1 MAKEKSPLF
10 SQLHFRLT
18 IACTLVTGL
27 VLTSMTLVSLFFSET
42 QLQERT
48 KEEFHTS
55 LDSIILYLRDASAID
70 QGWLSQTETSG
81 NLTIYLE
88 EHGKPFLHGKGR
100 DMQGISMAMATACQQ
115 GIDLSNPP
123 KGLLP
128 EFVLFPMGI
137 DGEKFFT
144 AVGTAPVPNG
154 WVGFVVYKPTPQ
166 ILRLRR
172 LFAVSLFLAF
182 LCLTLFSFFFT
193 NRAIQPILE
202 SRKRQMEFVSAAAHE
217 IRSPLAVIQTSA
229 DGLQHASPEQMERFA
244 RTISGECIRL
254 SRLASDLLTL
264 AGADSQ
270 RLTLCMA
277 LEEPETLLLTA
288 YENFEPVAL
297 RKQIALSV
305 LPPKEDLPRI
315 RCDGQ
320 RILQLL
326 SILIENALSYTP
338 AGGSVLLEAEAKDRT
353 LRFHITD
360 NGPGIPDEEKTRI
373 FERFYRADRSRS
385 SREHYGLGL
394 SIAWEIAA
402 LHRGSLT
409 VSDGE
414 NGGTRFTVTLPVS
427 IKYFYST

>member
-1 MAKEKSPLF
+1 MKKEKSPLF
-10 SQLHFRLT
+10 SRLHFRLT
-18 IACTLVTGL
+18 VACTLVTGL
-27 VLTSMTLVSLFFSET
+27 VLTSMTLVSFFFSET
-42 QLQERT
+42 QLWERT
-48 KEEFHTS
+48 KGEFRTS
-55 LDSIILYLRDASAID
+55 LDTIILYLRNASSID
-70 QGWLSQTETSG
+70 QGWLAQTETSG

-88 EHGKPFLHGKGR
+88 DHGQPFLHGKGR
-100 DMQGISMAMATACQQ
+100 DMQVISTA
-115 GIDLSNPP
+115 IETAHTKYSTDLSNPP

-128 EFVLFPMGI
+128 EFVLFPMRI
-137 DGEKFFT
+137 DGGNFFI

-154 WVGFVVYKPTPQ
+154 WLGFVVYKPIPQ

-172 LFAVSLFLAF
+172 LFAVSLFFAF
-182 LCLTLFSFFFT
+182 LCLTLFSLYFT
-193 NRAIQPILE
+193 NRAIQPIIQ
-202 SRKRQMEFVSAAAHE
+202 SRKRQMDFVSAAAHE
-217 IRSPLAVIQTSA
+217 IRSPLAVIQASA
-229 DGLQHASPEQMERFA
+229 DGLQHASPEQIQRFA
-244 RTISGECIRL
+244 RTISGECVRL
-254 SRLASDLLTL
+254 SRLTSDLLTL

-270 RLTLCMA
+270 RWTLCLA

-297 RKQIALSV
+297 RKQIALSIR
-305 LPPKEDLPRI
+305 LPEGDLPKI

-353 LRFHITD
+353 VCFHVTD

-394 SIAWEIAA
+394 SIAWEIAS
-402 LHRGSLT
+402 LHRGSLG
-409 VSDGE
+409 VSDAG
-414 NGGTRFTVTLPVS
+414 NRGTKFTLSLPS
-427 IKYFYST
+427 PMKLKR

>member
-100 DMQGISMAMATACQQ
+100 DMQVISMAMATACQQ

-154 WVGFVVYKPTPQ
+154 WVGFVVY
-166 ILRLRR
+166 
-172 LFAVSLFLAF
+172 SHH
-182 LCLTLFSFFFT
+182 S
-193 NRAIQPILE
+193 
-202 SRKRQMEFVSAAAHE
+202 
-217 IRSPLAVIQTSA
+217 
-229 DGLQHASPEQMERFA
+229 
-244 RTISGECIRL
+244 
-254 SRLASDLLTL
+254 
-264 AGADSQ
+264 
-270 RLTLCMA
+270 
-277 LEEPETLLLTA
+277 
-288 YENFEPVAL
+288 
-297 RKQIALSV
+297 
-305 LPPKEDLPRI
+305 
-315 RCDGQ
+315 
-320 RILQLL
+320 
-326 SILIENALSYTP
+326 
-338 AGGSVLLEAEAKDRT
+338 
-353 LRFHITD
+353 
-360 NGPGIPDEEKTRI
+360 
-373 FERFYRADRSRS
+373 
-385 SREHYGLGL
+385 
-394 SIAWEIAA
+394 
-402 LHRGSLT
+402 
-409 VSDGE
+409 
-414 NGGTRFTVTLPVS
+414 
-427 IKYFYST
+427 